1 MKTFLRV
8 FIILIAGVLVGIY
21 LYAKFGNSIFEN
33 SSNSDTLLVEDLYAQ
48 TPTLNESNKQISSSR
63 ETAITRAVEK
73 VSPTVVSVNV
83 LQVRDYTV
91 RSPFSARNPLLRE
104 FFPELFEDRYYQE
117 KIQSIGSGFIISEDG
132 YILTNDHVVQEARE
146 IVITMSGGREVQAEI
161 IGTDPRS
168 DVALLKIDMKN
179 LPYARFGNSDNVLLG
194 EWAIAIGNP
203 FGLFEK
209 GNRSTVTVGVIS
221 AIDRDFGEMEGR
233 IYQDMIQTDA
243 SINTGNSGGP
253 LCNASGEVIGMN
265 TFIYTGSRYSE
276 GSIGIGFSI
285 PINRIG
291 KLLNDLKKYHKID
304 RDFWIGIR
312 VRSLDAIAAEKM
324 GYSITEGAIITSIE
338 RGSPAHNA
346 GLRLGDIII
355 EINGNRIR
363 NDQDV
368 IEVVYYDTNLRVG
381 DKLDF
386 KILRD
391 GRELNLSM
399 ILAGFRNN

>member
-48 TPTLNESNKQISSSR
+48 TPTINESNKQISSSR

-391 GRELNLSM
+391 GSELNLSM

>member
-1 MKTFLRV
+1 MKTFLSV